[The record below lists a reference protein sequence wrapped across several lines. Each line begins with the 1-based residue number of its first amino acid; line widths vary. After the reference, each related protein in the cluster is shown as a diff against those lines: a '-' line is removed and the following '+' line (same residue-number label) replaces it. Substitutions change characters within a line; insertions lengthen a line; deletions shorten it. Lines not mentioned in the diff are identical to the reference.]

1 MDKEE
6 KLRDYLKRTTA
17 DLRRTRQR
25 LRDMEAEQ
33 QQPIAIVGMS
43 CRYPGGVTSP
53 EDLWQLVS
61 TGTDG
66 VSGFP
71 DDRGW
76 NLGGLY
82 EADAGQDGKSATE
95 EGGFLYGAG
104 DFDAGF
110 FGISPREALA
120 MDPQQ
125 RLLLETSWE
134 AFERAGI
141 DPTSLRG
148 SRTGVFAG
156 LMYHDYAARL
166 GPVPDGVE
174 AFIGVGNSGSVVS
187 GRVAYAFGLEGPAVT
202 IDTACSSSLV
212 ALHLAVQSLR
222 KGECTMAL
230 AGGVTVMAT
239 PGTFVD
245 FSRQRGLASD
255 GRCKSFAARADGTG
269 WSEGVGVLLVER
281 LSDARRLGHEVLGIV
296 RGSAVNQDGASN
308 GLTAPNGP
316 SQQRVIRAALASAGL
331 TAADVDAVE
340 AHGTGTT
347 LGDPIEAQALLA
359 TYGQERSGD
368 RALLLG
374 SVKSNLGHT
383 QAAAGV
389 AGVIKMVMAMR
400 EGVLPQ
406 TLHVDEPTPQVD
418 WSAGA
423 VELLTESVAWP
434 ETGAPR
440 RAGVSSFGVSGTN
453 AHVVLEQA
461 PEAEEP
467 AAVAVPVGLPVV
479 PWVVSAKSE
488 AGLAGQ
494 VERLRSFVTE
504 RPELSPADVGFS
516 LVTSRAVLGHRAVL
530 VGDRAVRGVASA
542 GRTGVLFSGQGSQR
556 AGMGRELY
564 EAYPV
569 FADAFDA
576 VCAELDRHL
585 ETPLREV
592 VFGGGELLDQTQFT
606 QAGLFALE
614 VSLFRLIEAWG
625 VKSDYLLGH
634 SIGELSAA
642 YVAGVL
648 SLEDAAALVA
658 ARGRLMQALPTGGA
672 MVSLQAAEDEVL
684 PLLVEG
690 VSIAALNGPR
700 STVIS
705 GDEDA
710 VLEIAAHFEG
720 EGRKTK
726 RLRVSHA
733 FHSPRMDA
741 MLDDFRKVAEGL
753 TFNAPQLSIVSDVTG
768 AVLSVEEIQDPEYWV
783 RHVREA
789 VRFLDGVR
797 ALEAEGVT
805 RFLELGPDGVLS
817 AMAQDC
823 VTSDSGEITFV
834 PVLRK
839 DREEPGSLV
848 AALAEL
854 YVRGTGVDWSAY
866 YAGTGARRVEL
877 PTYAFQHERYWLKSL
892 PADAVDGTAF
902 GARLVEHAL
911 LDAVVSLADED
922 GWLFAGQLSLQ
933 SHAWLAD
940 HVVLGSVLLPGTAF
954 VDLALYAGER
964 VGCGGLEELT
974 LEAPLVLPERGG
986 VSVQLSVAAAGAD
999 GRRVVSVHSRP
1010 ADDAEGE
1017 WVCHARGVLSVEAGA
1032 AGEGLEAWPPRNA
1045 VELKTADVYDRLADQ
1060 GLGYGPLFQ
1069 GLRSVW
1075 RQGDD
1080 VYAEVA
1086 LPEGAD
1092 VEGFGV
1098 HPALLDSALH
1108 AVGLAAGVASETD
1121 EGGSPGL
1128 PFAWSGV
1135 SLSAVGARVLRV
1147 RIVRSG
1153 SGVSLL
1159 LADGTGAHVASVE
1172 SLALRP
1178 VTAEQL
1184 RGVGGGDVARDA
1196 LFRVEWSVL
1205 AVPADVDAG
1214 EFEVRVVEDLSAGA
1228 AVGVVARAH
1237 EVTVRALELAQGWL
1251 VGEEAGRARLVVV
1264 TRGAVAAVGGE
1275 VPDPVQAAVWGL
1287 LRTAQSENPDRF
1299 VLVDLD
1305 GDVASRAVLSAV
1317 VASGEPQVA
1326 VRRGE
1331 VFVPRLVRAVVA
1343 GERPVGD
1350 LGGEGTVL
1358 VTGASGSLGGLVARH
1373 LVVERGVRH
1382 LLLVSRRGEQAPGAA
1397 ELVADL
1403 TDLGAS
1409 VRVAACDVADRE
1421 VLAAVLDAVPA
1432 EHPLVGVVHTAGVLD
1447 DGVLSSLTPERV
1459 GAVLRPK
1466 VDAAWYLHEL
1476 TRGLD
1481 LSLFVLFS
1489 SAAGVF
1495 GGAGQAN
1502 YAAANAFLDALAEV
1516 RRGEGLVGQSLA
1528 WGPWAEGGMLGHLD
1542 DADLQ
1547 RMARDGVVPLVP
1559 ADGLALFDAA
1569 DGTDRAALLAVKLDV
1584 PALRR
1589 RADAGTLPVL
1599 LRGLAQGNRRRAA
1612 RAGGSG
1618 STLAERLVA
1627 VPTGERAALVD
1638 EMVRAQVAIV
1648 LGHTSGEAIVAGQAF
1663 KELGFDSLTALELRN
1678 RIVSAT
1684 GLRLPAT
1691 LVFDYPSPAA
1701 LADFVLAEALGT
1713 AEGIT
1718 VGAAVAVADDEP
1730 IAIVGMSCRY
1740 PGAVAGP
1747 DDLWRLVA
1755 SGGDGIS
1762 GFPTDRGWDVSGLF
1776 DSDPSRVGT
1785 SYATEGG
1792 FLYDAPQFDA
1802 GFFGISPREAL
1813 AMDPQQRLLL
1823 EGSWEAIESAGIDPG
1838 SLRGSSTGVFAGVM
1852 YHDYASRL
1860 RTAPDD
1866 VEGYLG
1872 IGNSGSVVSG
1882 RVSYTLGLEGPAV
1895 TVDTACSSSLVALH
1909 WAIQSLRKGECT
1921 MALAGGVT
1929 VMATPGTFVEF
1940 SRQRGLAPD
1949 GRCKSF
1955 AAGADGTGWGE
1966 GVGMLLVERLSDARR
1981 NGHRVLAVV
1990 RGSAVNQDGAS
2001 NGLTAPNGP
2010 SQQRVI
2016 RAALASAG
2024 LSASQVDAV
2033 EAHGTGTTL
2042 GDPIEA
2048 QALLATYG
2056 QERPEDR
2063 PLLLGSVKSNIG
2075 HTQAAA
2081 GVAGVIKM
2089 VQAMRYGLVPETLH
2103 VDAPSSQVDWS
2114 AGAVELVTEQR
2125 AWPVTGEP
2133 RRAGVSSFGISGTNA
2148 HVIVEQA
2155 PEVEE
2160 PAAVVAPVGLP
2171 VVPWVVSAKSE
2182 EALAGQVERLRSF
2195 VAERPELL
2203 PVDIGFSLVTT
2214 RAVLE
2219 HRAVL
2224 LGERTVEGS
2233 VSPGKT
2239 GVLFSGQGSQRIGM
2253 GRELYEAYPVFA
2265 DAFDAVCA
2273 ELDRHLDQP
2282 LREVVFGEG
2291 EGELLD
2297 QTQFTQAGLF
2307 ALEVA
2312 LFELVTSWGV
2322 KPDYLLGH
2330 SIGELSAAYVAG
2342 VLSLEDAAALVA
2354 ARGRL
2359 MQALPTGGA
2368 MVSLQAAEDE
2378 VLPLLLDGVSI
2389 AALNGPRSTVISGDE
2404 AAVLEIAA
2412 HFEGEGRKTKRLRVS
2427 HAFHSPRMDAM
2438 LDDFRAVAE
2447 GLTFNAPRLSIVSD
2461 VTGEVLSAEE
2471 VQDPEYWVR
2480 HVREAVRF
2488 LDGIRTLESVGVTAF
2503 LELGPDGVLSAM
2515 AQDCVTSGSEGGDEP
2530 TFVPALRKN
2539 RNEPESLLTALADLH
2554 VRGKA
2559 VDWPSYFAG
2568 TGAGRVD
2575 LPTYAFQRQR
2585 YWLTDERTYD
2595 RDAIGLGQS
2604 PDEHPLLG
2612 AAVPLAGG
2620 AGVVFTGL
2628 LSPARY
2634 PWLADHVVKGTTLV
2648 PGTALVDLALHAG
2661 EYVECGSLDELTLE
2675 APLVLSERI
2684 DTQVQ
2689 VVVGAPDDESGRR
2702 ALTVYS
2708 RSSDDMRAEWTRHA
2722 EGVLSDDAG
2731 TRGAG
2736 EGLAVWPPRDAVELH
2751 TADVYDRL
2759 AAQGLDYGPVF
2770 QGLQSV
2776 WKRDDEVF
2784 AEVALPDGL
2793 EAGGFGL
2800 HPALFDA
2807 ALHTMAVSDAGFQAD
2822 EGGSPGLPFAWSGV
2836 SLSAVGARV
2845 LRVRIVRSGSGVS
2858 LLLADGTGAHVA
2870 SVESLALR
2878 PVTAEQLRGVG
2889 GGDVARDALFR
2900 VEWSVLA
2907 VPADVD
2913 AGEFEVR
2920 VVEDLSAGAAVGV
2933 VARAH
2938 EVTVRALELAQ
2949 GWLVGEEA
2957 GRARLVVVTRGAVAA
2972 VGGEVPD
2979 PVQAAVWGLLR
2990 TAQSENPDRF
3000 VLVDLDGDVAS
3011 RAVLSA
3017 VVASGEPQVAVRR
3030 GEVFVPRLVR
3040 AVVAGERPVGD
3051 LGGEGTVLVTGASGS
3066 LGGLVA
3072 RHLVVER
3079 GVRHLLL
3086 VSRRGEQAPG
3096 AAELVADLTDL
3107 GASVR
3112 VAACDVADREA
3123 LAAVLDAV
3131 PAEHPLVG
3139 VVHTAGVL
3147 DDGVLSSLT
3156 PERLGAVLRP
3166 KVDAAWYLHEL
3177 TRGLDLS
3184 LFVLFSSAAG
3194 VFGGA
3199 GQANY
3204 AAANAFL
3211 DALAEVRRGEGL
3223 VGQSLAWGPWAE
3235 GGMLGQLGDADAQ
3248 RMARSGVPPLSAEQ
3262 GIELFDA
3269 AGALPEAVLVPVR
3282 LDLAAL
3288 RRQSA
3293 GMPLPVM
3300 FRSLVRRAA
3309 PRAADGRSASSDG
3322 GGSFADRL
3330 RPLPD
3335 AERER
3340 LALQLVCDRV
3350 AEVLGHARGED
3361 VKPHDAFTEMGFD
3374 SLTAV
3379 ELRNRLNA
3387 ETGLRL
3393 PATLVFDYPTPM
3405 VLAEYILGE
3414 AAPAK
3419 AAARSVLS
3427 ELDQLEAVFAALDT
3441 ADEEPVAEVTARLN
3455 ALVAKWNEA
3464 RGQAAVTTD
3473 DVGNTLDTASD
3484 DELFDFIDNR
3494 FGR

>member
-1 MDKEE
+1 
-6 KLRDYLKRTTA
+6 
-17 DLRRTRQR
+17 
-25 LRDMEAEQ
+25 
-33 QQPIAIVGMS
+33 
-43 CRYPGGVTSP
+43 
-53 EDLWQLVS
+53 
-61 TGTDG
+61 
-66 VSGFP
+66 
-71 DDRGW
+71 
-76 NLGGLY
+76 
-82 EADAGQDGKSATE
+82 
-95 EGGFLYGAG
+95 
-104 DFDAGF
+104 
-110 FGISPREALA
+110 
-120 MDPQQ
+120 
-125 RLLLETSWE
+125 
-134 AFERAGI
+134 
-141 DPTSLRG
+141 
-148 SRTGVFAG
+148 
-156 LMYHDYAARL
+156 
-166 GPVPDGVE
+166 
-174 AFIGVGNSGSVVS
+174 
-187 GRVAYAFGLEGPAVT
+187 
-202 IDTACSSSLV
+202 
-212 ALHLAVQSLR
+212 
-222 KGECTMAL
+222 
-230 AGGVTVMAT
+230 
-239 PGTFVD
+239 
-245 FSRQRGLASD
+245 
-255 GRCKSFAARADGTG
+255 
-269 WSEGVGVLLVER
+269 
-281 LSDARRLGHEVLGIV
+281 
-296 RGSAVNQDGASN
+296 
-308 GLTAPNGP
+308 
-316 SQQRVIRAALASAGL
+316 
-331 TAADVDAVE
+331 
-340 AHGTGTT
+340 
-347 LGDPIEAQALLA
+347 
-359 TYGQERSGD
+359 
-368 RALLLG
+368 
-374 SVKSNLGHT
+374 
-383 QAAAGV
+383 
-389 AGVIKMVMAMR
+389 
-400 EGVLPQ
+400 
-406 TLHVDEPTPQVD
+406 
-418 WSAGA
+418 
-423 VELLTESVAWP
+423 
-434 ETGAPR
+434 
-440 RAGVSSFGVSGTN
+440 
-453 AHVVLEQA
+453 
-461 PEAEEP
+461 
-467 AAVAVPVGLPVV
+467 
-479 PWVVSAKSE
+479 
-488 AGLAGQ
+488 
-494 VERLRSFVTE
+494 
-504 RPELSPADVGFS
+504 
-516 LVTSRAVLGHRAVL
+516 
-530 VGDRAVRGVASA
+530 
-542 GRTGVLFSGQGSQR
+542 
-556 AGMGRELY
+556 
-564 EAYPV
+564 
-569 FADAFDA
+569 
-576 VCAELDRHL
+576 
-585 ETPLREV
+585 
-592 VFGGGELLDQTQFT
+592 
-606 QAGLFALE
+606 
-614 VSLFRLIEAWG
+614 
-625 VKSDYLLGH
+625 
-634 SIGELSAA
+634 
-642 YVAGVL
+642 
-648 SLEDAAALVA
+648 
-658 ARGRLMQALPTGGA
+658 
-672 MVSLQAAEDEVL
+672 
-684 PLLVEG
+684 
-690 VSIAALNGPR
+690 
-700 STVIS
+700 
-705 GDEDA
+705 
-710 VLEIAAHFEG
+710 
-720 EGRKTK
+720 
-726 RLRVSHA
+726 
-733 FHSPRMDA
+733 
-741 MLDDFRKVAEGL
+741 
-753 TFNAPQLSIVSDVTG
+753 
-768 AVLSVEEIQDPEYWV
+768 
-783 RHVREA
+783 
-789 VRFLDGVR
+789 
-797 ALEAEGVT
+797 
-805 RFLELGPDGVLS
+805 
-817 AMAQDC
+817 
-823 VTSDSGEITFV
+823 
-834 PVLRK
+834 
-839 DREEPGSLV
+839 
-848 AALAEL
+848 
-854 YVRGTGVDWSAY
+854 
-866 YAGTGARRVEL
+866 
-877 PTYAFQHERYWLKSL
+877 
-892 PADAVDGTAF
+892 
-902 GARLVEHAL
+902 
-911 LDAVVSLADED
+911 
-922 GWLFAGQLSLQ
+922 
-933 SHAWLAD
+933 
-940 HVVLGSVLLPGTAF
+940 
-954 VDLALYAGER
+954 
-964 VGCGGLEELT
+964 
-974 LEAPLVLPERGG
+974 
-986 VSVQLSVAAAGAD
+986 
-999 GRRVVSVHSRP
+999 
-1010 ADDAEGE
+1010 
-1017 WVCHARGVLSVEAGA
+1017 
-1032 AGEGLEAWPPRNA
+1032 
-1045 VELKTADVYDRLADQ
+1045 
-1060 GLGYGPLFQ
+1060 
-1069 GLRSVW
+1069 
-1075 RQGDD
+1075 
-1080 VYAEVA
+1080 
-1086 LPEGAD
+1086 
-1092 VEGFGV
+1092 
-1098 HPALLDSALH
+1098 
-1108 AVGLAAGVASETD
+1108 
-1121 EGGSPGL
+1121 
-1128 PFAWSGV
+1128 
-1135 SLSAVGARVLRV
+1135 
-1147 RIVRSG
+1147 
-1153 SGVSLL
+1153 
-1159 LADGTGAHVASVE
+1159 
-1172 SLALRP
+1172 
-1178 VTAEQL
+1178 
-1184 RGVGGGDVARDA
+1184 
-1196 LFRVEWSVL
+1196 
-1205 AVPADVDAG
+1205 
-1214 EFEVRVVEDLSAGA
+1214 
-1228 AVGVVARAH
+1228 
-1237 EVTVRALELAQGWL
+1237 
-1251 VGEEAGRARLVVV
+1251 
-1264 TRGAVAAVGGE
+1264 
-1275 VPDPVQAAVWGL
+1275 
-1287 LRTAQSENPDRF
+1287 
-1299 VLVDLD
+1299 
-1305 GDVASRAVLSAV
+1305 
-1317 VASGEPQVA
+1317 
-1326 VRRGE
+1326 
-1331 VFVPRLVRAVVA
+1331 
-1343 GERPVGD
+1343 
-1350 LGGEGTVL
+1350 
-1358 VTGASGSLGGLVARH
+1358 
-1373 LVVERGVRH
+1373 
-1382 LLLVSRRGEQAPGAA
+1382 
-1397 ELVADL
+1397 
-1403 TDLGAS
+1403 
-1409 VRVAACDVADRE
+1409 
-1421 VLAAVLDAVPA
+1421 
-1432 EHPLVGVVHTAGVLD
+1432 
-1447 DGVLSSLTPERV
+1447 
-1459 GAVLRPK
+1459 
-1466 VDAAWYLHEL
+1466 
-1476 TRGLD
+1476 
-1481 LSLFVLFS
+1481 
-1489 SAAGVF
+1489 
-1495 GGAGQAN
+1495 
-1502 YAAANAFLDALAEV
+1502 AFLDALAEV

-1547 RMARDGVVPLVP
+1547 RMARDGVVQLVP

-1618 STLAERLVA
+1618 STLAERLAA

-1678 RIVSAT
+1678 RLVSAT

-1776 DSDPSRVGT
+1776 DSDPSRVRT

-2033 EAHGTGTTL
+2033 EAHGTGTRL

-2048 QALLATYG
+2048 QALIATYG

-2089 VQAMRYGLVPETLH
+2089 VQAMRHGLVPETLH

-2160 PAAVVAPVGLP
+2160 PAAVVAPVALP

-2195 VAERPELL
+2195 VTENPELSPL
-2203 PVDIGFSLVTT
+2203 DVGFSLATT

-2224 LGERTVEGS
+2224 IGERVVEGPLTS
-2233 VSPGKT
+2233 GRT

-2265 DAFDAVCA
+2265 EAFDAVCA

-2282 LREVVFGEG
+2282 LREVAFGEG

-2322 KPDYLLGH
+2322 KPDFLLGH

-2404 AAVLEIAA
+2404 DAVLEIAA

-2438 LDDFRAVAE
+2438 LDDFRKVAE
-2447 GLTFNAPRLSIVSD
+2447 GLTFNAPQLSIISD
-2461 VTGEVLSAEE
+2461 VTGEVLSGEE
-2471 VQDPEYWVR
+2471 IQDPEYWVR

-2515 AQDCVTSGSEGGDEP
+2515 AQDCVTSGSEGDEL
-2530 TFVPALRKN
+2530 TFVPVLRRN
-2539 RNEPESLLTALADLH
+2539 RDEPESLLTALADLH

-2559 VDWPSYFAG
+2559 VDWPSYFTG
-2568 TGAGRVD
+2568 TGARRVD

-2845 LRVRIVRSGSGVS
+2845 LRVRIVR
-2858 LLLADGTGAHVA
+2858 
-2870 SVESLALR
+2870 
-2878 PVTAEQLRGVG
+2878 
-2889 GGDVARDALFR
+2889 
-2900 VEWSVLA
+2900 
-2907 VPADVD
+2907 
-2913 AGEFEVR
+2913 
-2920 VVEDLSAGAAVGV
+2920 
-2933 VARAH
+2933 
-2938 EVTVRALELAQ
+2938 
-2949 GWLVGEEA
+2949 
-2957 GRARLVVVTRGAVAA
+2957 
-2972 VGGEVPD
+2972 
-2979 PVQAAVWGLLR
+2979 
-2990 TAQSENPDRF
+2990 
-3000 VLVDLDGDVAS
+3000 
-3011 RAVLSA
+3011 
-3017 VVASGEPQVAVRR
+3017 
-3030 GEVFVPRLVR
+3030 
-3040 AVVAGERPVGD
+3040 
-3051 LGGEGTVLVTGASGS
+3051 
-3066 LGGLVA
+3066 
-3072 RHLVVER
+3072 
-3079 GVRHLLL
+3079 
-3086 VSRRGEQAPG
+3086 
-3096 AAELVADLTDL
+3096 
-3107 GASVR
+3107 
-3112 VAACDVADREA
+3112 
-3123 LAAVLDAV
+3123 
-3131 PAEHPLVG
+3131 
-3139 VVHTAGVL
+3139 
-3147 DDGVLSSLT
+3147 
-3156 PERLGAVLRP
+3156 
-3166 KVDAAWYLHEL
+3166 
-3177 TRGLDLS
+3177 
-3184 LFVLFSSAAG
+3184 
-3194 VFGGA
+3194 
-3199 GQANY
+3199 
-3204 AAANAFL
+3204 
-3211 DALAEVRRGEGL
+3211 
-3223 VGQSLAWGPWAE
+3223 
-3235 GGMLGQLGDADAQ
+3235 
-3248 RMARSGVPPLSAEQ
+3248 
-3262 GIELFDA
+3262 
-3269 AGALPEAVLVPVR
+3269 
-3282 LDLAAL
+3282 
-3288 RRQSA
+3288 
-3293 GMPLPVM
+3293 
-3300 FRSLVRRAA
+3300 
-3309 PRAADGRSASSDG
+3309 
-3322 GGSFADRL
+3322 
-3330 RPLPD
+3330 
-3335 AERER
+3335 
-3340 LALQLVCDRV
+3340 
-3350 AEVLGHARGED
+3350 
-3361 VKPHDAFTEMGFD
+3361 
-3374 SLTAV
+3374 
-3379 ELRNRLNA
+3379 
-3387 ETGLRL
+3387 
-3393 PATLVFDYPTPM
+3393 
-3405 VLAEYILGE
+3405 
-3414 AAPAK
+3414 
-3419 AAARSVLS
+3419 
-3427 ELDQLEAVFAALDT
+3427 
-3441 ADEEPVAEVTARLN
+3441 
-3455 ALVAKWNEA
+3455 
-3464 RGQAAVTTD
+3464 
-3473 DVGNTLDTASD
+3473 
-3484 DELFDFIDNR
+3484 
-3494 FGR
+3494 